1 MAKLNKTTNFDYV
14 IIDGERVR
22 VSDYRYNKKGDKDG
36 LEPSYGYYKKVKTPW
51 GAIERC
57 FIVSVP
63 SLGGGKDS
71 YASVFKPE
79 SNPGVRWSVFQLQE
93 SYN

>member
-1 MAKLNKTTNFDYV
+1 MAKRDKTTNFDYV
-14 IIDGERVR
+14 IIDGERVQ
-22 VSDYRYNKKGDKDG
+22 VPGYRYNKKGEKDG
-36 LEPSYGYYKKVKTPW
+36 LESSYGYYKKVKTPW
-51 GAIERC
+51 GAMERC
-57 FIVSVP
+57 FIVTVP
-63 SLGGGKDS
+63 SLAGGKDS

>member
-1 MAKLNKTTNFDYV
+1 MAKREKITNFDYV

-63 SLGGGKDS
+63 SLAGGKDS

-79 SNPGVRWSVFQLQE
+79 SNPCVHWSVFQLQE